1 MSRLRLPRPIL
12 VAILILVA
20 VLAALGAGLL
30 RVARSA
36 TGSLDA
42 MVVTA
47 APLPAGTPSPTAPR
61 ISLPTVAAQ
70 ASPIPPTPSASEP
83 LAPVT
88 VLLLGS
94 DRRPGEKAI
103 PRTDAIIL
111 ARVDPLAGR
120 VALLSL
126 PRDLW
131 APIPGYSSNRIS
143 NAYLWGERAGPP
155 GAGMTLARATISDL
169 LGLQIDYV
177 ALIDLAGFAG
187 LVDAVG
193 GVIVDVEHELVD
205 RRYPTVDYGTTT
217 VRFQPGRQRL
227 YGEAALAYARIRH
240 PDSDFARSQRQQ
252 QLLLAL
258 AERLRD
264 RGHLANLLAAEQIA
278 AALAGFVQTDM
289 PREQIVALAWALRDL
304 DLASVER
311 YALTEADVR
320 FGVGADRFAQTAR
333 PGALE
338 RLAAQLLGEAG
349 P

>member
-1 MSRLRLPRPIL
+1 
-12 VAILILVA
+12 
-20 VLAALGAGLL
+20 
-30 RVARSA
+30 
-36 TGSLDA
+36 A

-126 PRDLW
+126 QRDLW

-143 NAYLWGERAGPP
+143 TAYLWGERAGPP

-169 LGLQIDYV
+169 LGLQSDYV

-187 LVDAVG
+187 L
-193 GVIVDVEHELVD
+193 
-205 RRYPTVDYGTTT
+205 
-217 VRFQPGRQRL
+217 
-227 YGEAALAYARIRH
+227 
-240 PDSDFARSQRQQ
+240 
-252 QLLLAL
+252 
-258 AERLRD
+258 
-264 RGHLANLLAAEQIA
+264 
-278 AALAGFVQTDM
+278 
-289 PREQIVALAWALRDL
+289 
-304 DLASVER
+304 
-311 YALTEADVR
+311 
-320 FGVGADRFAQTAR
+320 
-333 PGALE
+333 
-338 RLAAQLLGEAG
+338 
-349 P
+349 